1 MPTHL
6 HLLSSETIQAL
17 GIGPQLVWRQLQLV
31 ESRPEHH
38 VGRTSLVYEDAMHP
52 SPCCNDRDHHQVIV
66 MWYDILEIGL
76 GEDEVDI
83 RSLIYLL
90 YLYPL
95 HLSRVLISLGGG
107 ASSS

>member
-1 MPTHL
+1 
-6 HLLSSETIQAL
+6 
-17 GIGPQLVWRQLQLV
+17 
-31 ESRPEHH
+31 
-38 VGRTSLVYEDAMHP
+38 
-52 SPCCNDRDHHQVIV
+52 